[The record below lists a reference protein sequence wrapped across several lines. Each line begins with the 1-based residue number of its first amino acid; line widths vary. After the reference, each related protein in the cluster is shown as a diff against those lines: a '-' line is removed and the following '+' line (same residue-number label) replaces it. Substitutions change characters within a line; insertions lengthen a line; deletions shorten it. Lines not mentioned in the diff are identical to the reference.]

1 MYTLSSEE
9 SSHDGLLLPV
19 DTEVRNCGRS
29 RPEEVTMSKNDMH
42 DTTTAGRATCVEAL
56 NVDMEVDCDYCC
68 LFLLFV
74 CLFVCFVG
82 DKRSR
87 EMVRNK
93 KRKSQLQRTHILLLK
108 KKEKKKK
115 KKNLRLFVL

>member
-29 RPEEVTMSKNDMH
+29 RPEEVTMSKNETH

-56 NVDMEVDCDYCC
+56 NVDMEVDCDCC
-68 LFLLFV
+68 LLFV
-74 CLFVCFVG
+74 LLVMREVERWQGTRRGKVSFNAHTSLF
-82 DKRSR
+82 
-87 EMVRNK
+87 
-93 KRKSQLQRTHILLLK
+93 LK
-108 KKEKKKK
+108 E
-115 KKNLRLFVL
+115 